1 MLHVALRSGLFRR
14 QVVSRL
20 VVAAALLAAAPA
32 FAKKKAAAVDEVPPA
47 TESTDT
53 SAAGGDPKLVPPPPD
68 TFGRVH
74 FGPSSAPDLG
84 RVSVKAPS
92 SDNVKIFLEGRFF
105 GTAPLTIYSV
115 PKGDYIVEGTYPDG
129 KTVSKAVSVL
139 ENDEAVA
146 DLTGAHAAVE
156 ANKKSSSMFSNK
168 DISEQRLFAMKAFAI
183 GGGVALVAGIT
194 FGVLEMMK
202 ESDYKNSTG
211 TQAQLDSLTSTG
223 KTYALLANV
232 GYALAFV
239 GAVGAAVCAYPIF
252 VKPSAEKKTVAM
264 ATTRPV
270 FVVVP
275 SNGGASGSMA
285 LRF

>member
-32 FAKKKAAAVDEVPPA
+32 FAKKKAAAVEEAPTA

-92 SDNVKIFLEGRFF
+92 SENVKIFLEGRFF

-146 DLTGAHAAVE
+146 DLTGAHAAVD
-156 ANKKSSSMFSNK
+156 ASKKGSSMFSNK
-168 DISEQRLFAMKAFAI
+168 DISEDRLFAMKAFAI

-211 TQAQLDSLTSTG
+211 TQSQLDSLTSTG
-223 KTYALLANV
+223 KNYALLANV

-264 ATTRPV
+264 ATRPV
-270 FVVVP
+270 FVLVP
-275 SNGGASGSMA
+275 TSGGASGSMA

>member
-1 MLHVALRSGLFRR
+1 MLHAALRTGPFRR
-14 QVVSRL
+14 ETVSRL
-20 VVAAALLAAAPA
+20 AVAAVLLAAAPA
-32 FAKKKAAAVDEVPPA
+32 FAKKKAATEEAAPAA
-47 TESTDT
+47 TESASDT
-53 SAAGGDPKLVPPPPD
+53 AGGDPKLVPPTPD

-105 GTAPLTIYSV
+105 GTAPITIYSV

-129 KTVSKAVSVL
+129 KTISKAVSVL

-156 ANKKSSSMFSNK
+156 ASAKKNSSMFANSGL
-168 DISEQRLFAMKAFAI
+168 SEQRAFAMKAFAI
-183 GGGVALVAGIT
+183 GGAVALVAGIT
-194 FGVLEMMK
+194 FGILERTK
-202 ESDYKNSTG
+202 ENDYKTSTG
-211 TQAQLDSLTSTG
+211 TQAQLDSITNSG
-223 KTYALLANV
+223 KTYALAANI
-232 GYALAFV
+232 GFALAFV

-252 VKPSAEKKTVAM
+252 VKPNAEKKSVAF
-264 ATTRPV
+264 ASRPV
-270 FVVVP
+270 FTVVP
-275 SNGGASGSMA
+275 TGTGAAGSMA

>member
-1 MLHVALRSGLFRR
+1 MVALSL
-14 QVVSRL
+14 L
-20 VVAAALLAAAPA
+20 VATPAL
-32 FAKKKAAAVDEVPPA
+32 AKKKAAVEEAPA
-47 TESTDT
+47 SADT
-53 SAAGGDPKLVPPPPD
+53 QEAAPVDPKLVPPTPD

-74 FGPSSAPDLG
+74 FGPSSGADLG
-84 RVSVKAPS
+84 RVSVKAPA
-92 SDNVKIFLEGRFF
+92 DDGVRVFLEGRFF
-105 GTAPLTIYSV
+105 GNAPLTIYSV

-129 KTVSKAVSVL
+129 KTVSKAVSVM

-146 DLTGAHAAVE
+146 DLTGAHAAVD
-156 ANKKSSSMFSNK
+156 ASKKGSSMFSNK
-168 DISEQRLFAMKAFAI
+168 DISEDRLFAMKAFAI

-211 TQAQLDSLTSTG
+211 TQSQLDSLTSTG
-223 KTYALLANV
+223 KNYALLANV

-264 ATTRPV
+264 ATRPV
-270 FVVVP
+270 FVLVP
-275 SNGGASGSMA
+275 TSGGASGSMA

>member
-1 MLHVALRSGLFRR
+1 
-14 QVVSRL
+14 
-20 VVAAALLAAAPA
+20 
-32 FAKKKAAAVDEVPPA
+32 
-47 TESTDT
+47 
-53 SAAGGDPKLVPPPPD
+53 
-68 TFGRVH
+68 
-74 FGPSSAPDLG
+74 
-84 RVSVKAPS
+84 VKAPS
-92 SDNVKIFLEGRFF
+92 SDNVKVFLEGRFF

-156 ANKKSSSMFSNK
+156 ANKKGSSMFSNK
-168 DISEQRLFAMKAFAI
+168 DISENRLFAMKAFAI
-183 GGGVALVAGIT
+183 GGGIALVAGIT

-211 TQAQLDSLTSTG
+211 TQTQLDSLTSTG
-223 KTYALLANV
+223 KNYALLANV

-264 ATTRPV
+264 ASSHPV

-275 SNGGASGSMA
+275 TSGGASGSMA